1 MQNVR
6 VARFIENT
14 SEDHVI
20 VAWTNN
26 TASYAVLATLSL
38 GTCRHQ
44 LVAASS
50 ELFLCVVG
58 D

>member
-1 MQNVR
+1 MR
-6 VARFIENT
+6 VARFIEDT

-26 TASYAVLATLSL
+26 TASYVVLATLSL

-50 ELFLCVVG
+50 GLFLCVVG